1 MCACKQDGV
10 HICVCVHAHRKGC
23 MCDCAYTQE
32 GVHVCV
38 CMHAG
43 RRARVCALKPER
55 AVHMHAH
62 MPGSVHTH
70 VQPHQGTPH
79 TCTRTA
85 EAASTPRTHR
95 GQAGTHTCACTPGK
109 PRTRARKPRT
119 HTHTHVPG
127 GVVHARVCTPT
138 PGKPGCVPR
147 RAVHARAR
155 AHAARRARGGRGS
168 GGAGAEPAGGQQA
181 RQGHAAFDG
190 ERC

>member
-1 MCACKQDGV
+1 MCACTQDGV

-119 HTHTHVPG
+119 HTHTHTCAWRRGARPCVHT
-127 GVVHARVCTPT
+127 HAREARVRAQE
-138 PGKPGCVPR
+138 GC
-147 RAVHARAR
+147 ARACTCTRSSAGTGR
-155 AHAARRARGGRGS
+155 AWKRRGGRGA
-168 GGAGAEPAGGQQA
+168 GRGPAGEAGA
-181 RQGHAAFDG
+181 
-190 ERC
+190 RCL